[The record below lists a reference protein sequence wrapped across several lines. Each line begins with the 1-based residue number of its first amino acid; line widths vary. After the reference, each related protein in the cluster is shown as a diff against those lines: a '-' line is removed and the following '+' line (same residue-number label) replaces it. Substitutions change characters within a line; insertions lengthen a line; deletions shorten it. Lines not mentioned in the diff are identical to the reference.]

1 MSDTTALKGL
11 ASAIRKIAWQPEEI
25 RSNLRALRA
34 VGILPE
40 VIATC
45 IAGEEEEGACCN
57 PDSDVPG
64 EDEPPADPDAGTI
77 DGERPDDGNTE
88 KGMDGNFRMPDGT
101 IAPWDN
107 QPCTPDDSWELG
119 RYWRVRN
126 VFGSGIQSR
135 SAGKTT
141 AISDYIS
148 AAFCPGCAFD
158 AQSASVTAESCTSKY
173 FCTIT
178 ITWIEADPP
187 HRSIKS
193 YAYVEHNQCEAMT
206 AAYCQL
212 TEAPCV
218 EDQFWQ
224 HDGKCQEA
232 LINGAFIPH
241 PKDPDCAGRAPQHY
255 QIMCEGERCVAYV
268 PTADGGHMRVDL
280 DENGQP
286 QGDVRFYGAD
296 GKYSDSRSYSK
307 TNFRNNAYDSS
318 TLPQEWVR

>member
-77 DGERPDDGNTE
+77 DGERPDDGSTE

-107 QPCTPDDSWELG
+107 QPCTPDDSWEANS
-119 RYWRVRN
+119 YWTFTDTGYN
-126 VFGSGIQSR
+126 CIGPTAASVFGCMPDRIYELNSFRYPYDTIKVNDDKYCILYGNPTFSWSRCTSRSTGCSQSQYDSGICT
-135 SAGKTT
+135 TT
-141 AISDYIS
+141 A
-148 AAFCPGCAFD
+148 PCA
-158 AQSASVTAESCTSKY
+158 
-173 FCTIT
+173 
-178 ITWIEADPP
+178 
-187 HRSIKS
+187 
-193 YAYVEHNQCEAMT
+193 
-206 AAYCQL
+206 
-212 TEAPCV
+212 
-218 EDQFWQ
+218 EDQNWQ
-224 HDGKCQEA
+224 ADGKCQEA
-232 LINGAFIPH
+232 LINGAFMPH

-255 QIMCEGERCVAYV
+255 QIMCDGDRCVAYV

-280 DENGQP
+280 DENGLP

>member
-11 ASAIRKIAWQPEEI
+11 ASAIRKIAWQPDEI

-40 VIATC
+40 VIATN
-45 IAGEEEEGACCN
+45 IAGEDNDPDGEDDTPTGEPGEGA
-57 PDSDVPG
+57 PG
-64 EDEPPADPDAGTI
+64 DPDAGTI
-77 DGERPDDGNTE
+77 DGERPDDGSTE
-88 KGMDGNFRMPDGT
+88 KGMDGTFRMPDGT
-101 IAPWDN
+101 FAPWDD
-107 QPCTPDDSWELG
+107 QPCTPDETWAEGEYWVADFGG
-119 RYWRVRN
+119 RL
-126 VFGSGIQSR
+126 
-135 SAGKTT
+135 AGATAT
-141 AISDYIS
+141 AAATAALNNIFPMSHPGCGQENWTNLNLVAISPTLYIVYIDITKETCS
-148 AAFCPGCAFD
+148 TTTHWNQGRVGRGLCG
-158 AQSASVTAESCTSKY
+158 SSTA
-173 FCTIT
+173 
-178 ITWIEADPP
+178 D
-187 HRSIKS
+187 
-193 YAYVEHNQCEAMT
+193 
-206 AAYCQL
+206 YCQL
-212 TEAPCV
+212 TTAPCT
-218 EDQFWQ
+218 EDQDWQ
-224 HDGKCQEA
+224 PDGKCQEA

-280 DENGQP
+280 DENGLP